1 MINFSTTMAF
11 SKESFTSKQISG
23 HGRGRELGFPT
34 LNLRMVEGI
43 PAEGVYAVHVRFS
56 DQIVTGV
63 MHVGPR
69 PTFDED
75 DVSIEVH
82 LLDFEGN
89 CPDPNDPITIEILGY
104 LREVMTFD
112 SSEAL
117 KKQIAQDIMQ
127 ATSYFPS

>member
-1 MINFSTTMAF
+1 M
-11 SKESFTSKQISG
+11 KLFTSTQISG

-34 LNLRMVEGI
+34 LNLKVVEGI
-43 PAEGVYAVHVRFS
+43 PDTGVYAVHARFC
-56 DQIVTGV
+56 DQVVNGV

-69 PTFDED
+69 PTFHED

-82 LLDFEGN
+82 LLDFEGTF
-89 CPDPNDPITIEILGY
+89 PGTDDSIEIEVLGY
-104 LREVMTFD
+104 LRGVMTFD

-127 ATSYFPS
+127 ATSYFIS